1 MATDTKEAPLLIEKE
16 EKMIAFLKANKHL
29 LDESS
34 INDAIIEYTDL
45 SRSIEKSKQDGR
57 TLEIG
62 IIGAV
67 KAGKSSFLNALL
79 FDGED
84 ILPKAATPMTAALTR
99 ISYKEEPA
107 AVIHFYNE
115 EDWERVHSLA
125 AEYDRLLNQ
134 EYDKYSKDIDKQ
146 IKDVDHYNTAVRDL
160 LREKPR
166 PRPQKLV
173 LKDYELN
180 IFKSKVSESIRS
192 SKELSVMVTDD
203 SILEQLGKQTEVPY
217 SQINKYVGSNG
228 VYTPI
233 VNYVDLFIN
242 NERLRDLVIVDT
254 PGLYDPIESRAYVTK
269 RYLRECDAVLLLS
282 PTTEFMD
289 ANVMNEMVRTLPGNN
304 VSEIVVIGSK
314 LDSGILDYNAPDK
327 VPIKKAFMDSVSKY
341 KTRVRNNIASLSNE
355 PSASKKLE
363 GIQPLFVSALI
374 HSVIC
379 KQKKGVALNRE
390 ETNILNQLNRR
401 FADCDDTALAQLSGI
416 NGVKKK
422 LREILQKKES
432 IFEEKNSGLLRTS
445 RRHMTDIL
453 DSVEEGAL
461 SAVGKLENSDIASL
475 QTRYKYLDTVLARSR
490 QKIKSEFEMAA
501 NIAEKTAVG
510 TQAHIRSDLSRYIK
524 IKIETT
530 THQEHEPVSTGFLG
544 LKKEIHTYNVTDYH
558 ATTDQVVG
566 NIQSY
571 IGACMAIIDQ
581 DFSTIVN
588 ANQLR
593 KNVAKCV
600 LDALHA
606 GGGDYSEDDVVPKL
620 NSVLS
625 KIVIPSINIDA
636 TEYLDQVSSHFSAGV
651 AKGQDIHKLSS
662 LQADLMSSVMENMI
676 KQTNDC
682 VNEIR
687 RLLDEQAVSFTDDI
701 IVRLKSEGERIME
714 QMKDQK
720 RFLGE
725 YRKFVDE
732 IRDMRMTLNEAVKG

>member
-1 MATDTKEAPLLIEKE
+1 MATDTKEATLLIEKE
-16 EKMIAFLKANKHL
+16 EKMIAFLKANTHL

-34 INDAIIEYTDL
+34 INDAIIEFTDL

-84 ILPKAATPMTAALTR
+84 VLPKAATPMTAALTR
-99 ISYKEEPA
+99 ISYKEEPT

-115 EDWERVHSLA
+115 EDWERVRSLA
-125 AEYDRLLNQ
+125 AEYNRLLDQ
-134 EYDKYSKDIDKQ
+134 EYSKYSKDIDEK
-146 IKDVDHYNTAVRDL
+146 IKEVDHYNKAVRDL
-160 LREKPR
+160 RDKPR
-166 PRPQKLV
+166 PRPQKLE
-173 LKDYELN
+173 LKDYELE
-180 IFKSKVSESIRS
+180 IFKNQVSEGLRS
-192 SKELSVMVTDD
+192 SKELSEMVAN
-203 SILEQLGKQTEVPY
+203 SVLEQLGKQIEVPY
-217 SQINKYVGSNG
+217 SQINKYVGSDG
-228 VYTPI
+228 MYTPI

-242 NERLRDLVIVDT
+242 DERLRDLVIVDT

-289 ANVMNEMVRTLPGNN
+289 ANVMTEMVRTLPRSN

-314 LDSGILDYNAPDK
+314 LDSGILDYNAPGK

-341 KTRVRNNIASLSNE
+341 KTRVRTNIASLSDD

-363 GIQPLFVSALI
+363 GIQTLFVSALI

-390 ETNILNQLNRR
+390 EANIIDQLNRR
-401 FADCDDTALAQLSGI
+401 FTDCDDTSLAQLSGI
-416 NGVKKK
+416 NGVKRK
-422 LREILQKKES
+422 LREISQKKES
-432 IFEEKNSGLLRTS
+432 IFEDKNRGLLRTS
-445 RRHMTDIL
+445 KLHMTDIL

-475 QTRYKYLDTVLARSR
+475 QTQYKYLDTVLARSR

-501 NIAEKTAVG
+501 NIAKKTAVG

-524 IKIETT
+524 LKIETT
-530 THQEHEPVSTGFLG
+530 THPEHDTVSTGLFG
-544 LKKEIHTYNVTDYH
+544 WKKETVTYNVTEYH

-571 IGACMAIIDQ
+571 IGACIAIIDQ

-593 KNVAKCV
+593 KNVSKCV

-625 KIVIPSINIDA
+625 KIVIPAINIDA
-636 TEYLDQVSSHFSAGV
+636 TEYLDQVYSHFSAGV

-662 LQADLMSSVMENMI
+662 LQADLMNSVMENMI
-676 KQTNDC
+676 RQTNDC

-701 IVRLKSEGERIME
+701 IGKLKSEGERIME
-714 QMKDQK
+714 QMKDQE

-732 IRDMRMTLNEAVKG
+732 IRDMRMTLNDAVKG